1 MSAAN
6 QQQLEAAVAAIRA
19 LHTRQDATPANV
31 HAFTPIVSVTRNQA
45 VASDMRA
52 ELAAIEV
59 QKEALIALHSSV
71 DALEHFYGDD
81 FD

>member
-1 MSAAN
+1 
-6 QQQLEAAVAAIRA
+6 
-19 LHTRQDATPANV
+19 
-31 HAFTPIVSVTRNQA
+31 
-45 VASDMRA
+45 MRA